1 MLDRGRK
8 IRVPRHAMAMYS
20 RVMKTCNYL
29 QENSE
34 DDEVTAEDISDALK
48 IPLQSVNGA
57 LNLVQQPLSL
67 DGEMVGGGGS
77 MADFLKDDDAFSPEE
92 ETMFHMLSDELK
104 TVLEKLPEREEKILR
119 MRYGIGAK
127 KQYTLRE
134 LGEIMGISR
143 ERVRQLEQQA
153 LGRIRSSQS
162 IGQLREFLGPMA
174 AGQGDETSDMMDA
187 SAD

>member
-1 MLDRGRK
+1 
-8 IRVPRHAMAMYS
+8 
-20 RVMKTCNYL
+20 
-29 QENSE
+29 
-34 DDEVTAEDISDALK
+34 
-48 IPLQSVNGA
+48 
-57 LNLVQQPLSL
+57 
-67 DGEMVGGGGS
+67 
-77 MADFLKDDDAFSPEE
+77 
-92 ETMFHMLSDELK
+92 MFHMLSDELK